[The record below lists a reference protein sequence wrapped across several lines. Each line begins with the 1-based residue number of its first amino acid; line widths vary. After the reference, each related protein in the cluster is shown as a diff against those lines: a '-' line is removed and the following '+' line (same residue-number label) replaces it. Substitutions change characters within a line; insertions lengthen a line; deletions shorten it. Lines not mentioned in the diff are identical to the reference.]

1 MEILK
6 SEGYGVVES
15 VFCLREPLGD
25 GPVRNMA
32 VIAGSHCMMRGLFP
46 PVELLAHYVAVDAH
60 LRVVEEVRR
69 TSGIYQSVRP
79 RPDTYSEQHDCKDGQ
94 PASGARVVH
103 A

>member
-1 MEILK
+1 VEILK